1 MVLRDLSFS
10 EEVGISWLAG
20 VGWTEKRQRG
30 GINVKNEFTAVVEP
44 AEEGGY
50 FAYCPELPEA
60 NGQGDTREVTLK
72 NLCDAIVLVLEDRRE
87 QGLRGIPEDADT
99 TVVTVE

>member
-1 MVLRDLSFS
+1 M
-10 EEVGISWLAG
+10 
-20 VGWTEKRQRG
+20 
-30 GINVKNEFTAVVEP
+30 KNEFTAVVET

-60 NGQGDTREVTLK
+60 NGQGDTREETLK

>member
-1 MVLRDLSFS
+1 
-10 EEVGISWLAG
+10 
-20 VGWTEKRQRG
+20 
-30 GINVKNEFTAVVEP
+30 VKNEFTAVVET

-60 NGQGDTREVTLK
+60 NGQGDTREETLK